1 MQERSMNKKNIGS
14 TLFFLILLLF
24 AGFIVYDRH
33 QTESSTAVVSTI
45 KEDKINFF
53 YRDDCKDCKKVFNQ
67 VYMHNLIN
75 HDVQFINLNQEKNR
89 KYIDEYN
96 IHTVPTFIHE
106 NEAYAGTQ
114 KEKIKEILK

>member
-1 MQERSMNKKNIGS
+1 MNKKNIGP

-24 AGFIVYDRH
+24 TGFIVYDRN
-33 QTESSTAVVSTI
+33 QTESSTDVISTI

-67 VYMHNLIN
+67 VYMHNFFHRDIE
-75 HDVQFINLNQEKNR
+75 FINLNQEKNR

-96 IHTVPTFIHE
+96 IHTVPTFIQK
-106 NEAYAGTQ
+106 NKAYVGTD
-114 KEKIKEILK
+114 KTHLSKFLKGETDE

>member
-1 MQERSMNKKNIGS
+1 MIALTG
-14 TLFFLILLLF
+14 FLLLGLNF
-24 AGFIVYDRH
+24 YR
-33 QTESSTAVVSTI
+33 TEHSQVPI
-45 KEDKINFF
+45 KSIDKDKIQLF
-53 YRDDCKDCKKVFNQ
+53 YRDDCPDCKKIFIQ
-67 VYMHNLIN
+67 IYLHNLIN
-75 HDVQFINLNQEKNR
+75 RDVQFINLNQEKNR

>member
-1 MQERSMNKKNIGS
+1 MIALTG
-14 TLFFLILLLF
+14 FLLLGLNF
-24 AGFIVYDRH
+24 YR
-33 QTESSTAVVSTI
+33 TEHSQVPI
-45 KEDKINFF
+45 KSIDKDKIQLF
-53 YRDDCKDCKKVFNQ
+53 YRDDCPDCKKIFKQ
-67 VYMHNLIN
+67 VYLHNLIN